1 MKSRRRRWFALAVS
15 FVLYAGCGGSAAP
28 AAKPTQPKA
37 ADAKTPAPAAVAV
50 KAPSPRGPF
59 LYRLEGK
66 TGPVYLFGTIHMEV
80 SAKDDLDPVVWSSFT
95 SCKQLVLE
103 IDPTSIDQMALIG
116 RAMIKDG
123 PNLEQQLGPEL
134 WTKLTKL
141 VKVPPAMLT
150 KMKPWLAAML
160 LQVVGVDP
168 SKSMELEF
176 LGYAKEHGITLGQL
190 ETADDQIA
198 AIEKTS
204 DLDDLKEA
212 IGDYDKNVKNL
223 RDVVDAYRT
232 GDLDRFIEL
241 FQDDMDGDGSD
252 DPILKDRNT
261 KWVPEIETYL
271 EGGNVFIAVG
281 AGHLFGDD
289 GLLAQLAAKGHN
301 AVRVPPSKP
310 AAQAPAPKAAQ
321 VIWAAFAGLRRAG

>member
-1 MKSRRRRWFALAVS
+1 MKSCRRRWFTLAVS
-15 FVLYAGCGGSAAP
+15 FVLYAGCGGSSAP
-28 AAKPTQPKA
+28 AAKTPQTKA
-37 ADAKTPAPAAVAV
+37 ADAKAPEPVAK
-50 KAPSPRGPF
+50 KAPSPKGPF

-103 IDPTSIDQMALIG
+103 IDPTSINQMALIG

-123 PNLEQQLGPEL
+123 PDLEQQLGPEL

-141 VKVPPAMLT
+141 VKVPPAMLA

-168 SKSMELEF
+168 TKSMELEF
-176 LGYAKEHGITLGQL
+176 LGYAKDHGITLGQL

-212 IGDYDKNVKNL
+212 IDDYDKNQKNL

-232 GDLDRFIEL
+232 GDLDRFVKL
-241 FQDDMDGDGSD
+241 FQDDMDGDED

-261 KWVPEIETYL
+261 KWVPEIEQYL
-271 EGGNVFIAVG
+271 
-281 AGHLFGDD
+281 
-289 GLLAQLAAKGHN
+289 
-301 AVRVPPSKP
+301 
-310 AAQAPAPKAAQ
+310 
-321 VIWAAFAGLRRAG
+321 

>member
-1 MKSRRRRWFALAVS
+1 MKSRRRRGFALAVS
-15 FVLYAGCGGSAAP
+15 FVLYAGCGGSSAPGPAAP
-28 AAKPTQPKA
+28 TS
-37 ADAKTPAPAAVAV
+37 KTPDKARAPVAK
-50 KAPSPRGPF
+50 KAPSPKGPF

-123 PNLEQQLGPEL
+123 PDLEHQLGPERWAVL
-134 WTKLTKL
+134 TKLTKL
-141 VKVPPAMLT
+141 PPAVLT

-176 LGYAKEHGITLGQL
+176 LGYAKQHGITLGQL
-190 ETADDQIA
+190 ETAEDQIN
-198 AIEKTS
+198 AIENTS

-212 IGDYDKNVKNL
+212 IDEFDKNQKNL

-232 GDLDRFIEL
+232 GDLDRFVTL
-241 FQDDMDGDGSD
+241 FQDDMKGDED

-261 KWVPEIETYL
+261 KWVPEIEQYL

-289 GLLAQLAAKGHN
+289 GVLAQLAARGHQ
-301 AVRVPPSKP
+301 ATRVPPSKP
-310 AAQAPAPKAAQ
+310 AAEAPAPKAASI
-321 VIWAAFAGLRRAG
+321 IWAAFAGLRRAG